1 MLDFQYFLQPGERVL
16 ETPSNPISIGVTLQ
30 RLSSSSRAAAS
41 ESGNASMLGSML
53 FNRCVWPRSEG
64 VGCILHH
71 LKCTCTA
78 RTSVERVQCWP

>member
-53 FNRCVWPRSEG
+53 FNRCVWPQKRG
-64 VGCILHH
+64 RRLHIASLEVH
-71 LKCTCTA
+71 VHGQDI
-78 RTSVERVQCWP
+78 R